1 MRDKLRLL
9 AAVIAA
15 DLVLLAVLLWAL
27 GPWIGAGGRAADAA
41 AEAPGSAGSRGAGAA
56 AEAPGSAGSRGTGA
70 AAEAPGSAGEH
81 AAGAANP
88 SPKPGDGMVSEKR
101 PNGAKC
107 VALTFDDGP
116 NKECTKDLLDGLAA
130 RGAKATFFLMGEN
143 IPGNEDLVRR
153 MKEEGH
159 LIGNHSY
166 RHIQLTKAGSKA
178 VCDAVDQ
185 TSRMIEEITGER
197 PQYLRPPYGDW
208 NEDLECKVDMTTV
221 LWSVDSLD
229 WKLQNRQKI
238 VKRVLKDV
246 KDGDIILM
254 HDIFPTSVEAAL
266 EIIDTLTPQGYTFVT
281 VDEVLID

>member
-1 MRDKLRLL
+1 MGKKLRLL
-9 AAVIAA
+9 AAVAGLDLLLVAA
-15 DLVLLAVLLWAL
+15 LLWTL
-27 GPWIGAGGRAADAA
+27 GIWELPAWGEGRAVWERAAPASEGNSDIGRPADAG
-41 AEAPGSAGSRGAGAA
+41 PGEGV
-56 AEAPGSAGSRGTGA
+56 
-70 AAEAPGSAGEH
+70 
-81 AAGAANP
+81 
-88 SPKPGDGMVSEKR
+88 VSEKR
-101 PNGAKC
+101 GNAVKC

-116 NKECTKDLLDGLAA
+116 NKECTKDLLDGLKA
-130 RGAKATFFLMGEN
+130 RGVKATFFLMGESIN
-143 IPGNEDLVRR
+143 GNEDLVRR

-166 RHIQLTKAGSKA
+166 RHIQLTKAGEKA
-178 VCDAVDQ
+178 VCEAVDQ
-185 TSRMIEEITGER
+185 TSLMIEEITGQR

-208 NEDLECKVDMTTV
+208 NDDLECKVDMTTV

>member
-1 MRDKLRLL
+1 MGKKLRLM
-9 AAVIAA
+9 AVIAGM
-15 DLVLLAVLLWAL
+15 DLLLAAALLWTL
-27 GPWIGAGGRAADAA
+27 GILKLPAFGGGNPVLERFV
-41 AEAPGSAGSRGAGAA
+41 S
-56 AEAPGSAGSRGTGA
+56 
-70 AAEAPGSAGEH
+70 
-81 AAGAANP
+81 AAGANDAP
-88 SPKPGDGMVSEKR
+88 GRPKDGLSTDTGLPTDTGQPTDTGLPADAGPGDGVVSEKR
-101 PNGAKC
+101 GNGVKC

-116 NKECTKDLLDGLAA
+116 NKECTKDLLDGLKA
-130 RGAKATFFLMGEN
+130 RGVKATFFLMGES

-153 MKEEGH
+153 MKDEGH

-166 RHIQLTKAGSKA
+166 RHIQLTKAGENA

-185 TSRMIEEITGER
+185 TSVMIEQITGER

-208 NEDLECKVDMTTV
+208 NDNLECKVDMTTV

>member
-1 MRDKLRLL
+1 MRGTGKMGKKLRLM
-9 AAVIAA
+9 AVIAGM
-15 DLVLLAVLLWAL
+15 DLLLAAALLWTL
-27 GPWIGAGGRAADAA
+27 GILKLPAFGGGSPVWERFVSAAGDSDAPGRPEDGLPTDTGLPADA
-41 AEAPGSAGSRGAGAA
+41 G
-56 AEAPGSAGSRGTGA
+56 
-70 AAEAPGSAGEH
+70 
-81 AAGAANP
+81 
-88 SPKPGDGMVSEKR
+88 PGDGVVSEKR
-101 PNGAKC
+101 GNGVKC

-116 NKECTKDLLDGLAA
+116 NKECTKDLLDGLKA
-130 RGAKATFFLMGEN
+130 RGVKATFFLMGQS

-153 MKEEGH
+153 MKDEGH

-166 RHIQLTKAGSKA
+166 RHIQLTKAGENA

-185 TSRMIEEITGER
+185 TSVMIEQITGER

-208 NEDLECKVDMTTV
+208 NDNLECKVDMTTV

>member
-1 MRDKLRLL
+1 MGKKLRLM
-9 AAVIAA
+9 AVIAGM
-15 DLVLLAVLLWAL
+15 DLLLAAALLWTL
-27 GPWIGAGGRAADAA
+27 GILKLPAFGGGSPVWERFVSAAGDGDAPGRPEDGQPTDTGLPADA
-41 AEAPGSAGSRGAGAA
+41 G
-56 AEAPGSAGSRGTGA
+56 
-70 AAEAPGSAGEH
+70 
-81 AAGAANP
+81 
-88 SPKPGDGMVSEKR
+88 PGDGVVSEKR
-101 PNGAKC
+101 GNGVKC

-116 NKECTKDLLDGLAA
+116 NKECTKDLLDGLKA
-130 RGAKATFFLMGEN
+130 RGVKATFFLMGQS

-153 MKEEGH
+153 MKDEGH

-166 RHIQLTKAGSKA
+166 RHIQLTKAGENA

-185 TSRMIEEITGER
+185 TSVMIEQITGER

-208 NEDLECKVDMTTV
+208 NDNLECKVDMTTV